1 MSRRIGGGTL
11 FPLIL
16 LLLASAALRV
26 GIGVGQAI
34 AAGADPAPDSPE
46 ATAPLDCPAP
56 PLALAQALHDREKRA
71 EIREIALAERI
82 AALDLSESLIQQ
94 RLQELGAAEDRLR
107 ATLSLADEAAEKDLT
122 QLTEVYQAMKPKE
135 AARLFDG
142 MDPQFSAGFLG
153 RMRPKEAAA
162 ILAGMSEERA
172 YAASALLAG
181 RNADVPT
188 E

>member
-1 MSRRIGGGTL
+1 MTWRFGGGIL
-11 FPLIL
+11 FPLTVI
-16 LLLASAALRV
+16 LLASAALRV

-34 AAGADPAPDSPE
+34 AAGSDAPPESGQATPA
-46 ATAPLDCPAP
+46 LDCPAP
-56 PLALAQALHDREKRA
+56 PLELAEALRDREKRVSA
-71 EIREIALAERI
+71 QEIALAERV
-82 AALDLSESLIQQ
+82 AALDLSEALIQA
-94 RLQELGAAEDRLR
+94 RLQELTTAEDRLR
-107 ATLSLADEAAEKDLT
+107 ATLALADQAAEKDLA

-142 MDPQFSAGFLG
+142 MDPDFAAGFLG

-162 ILAGMSEERA
+162 ILSGMSEERA

-181 RNADVPT
+181 RNADVPK